1 MDAGRVGGG
10 TPRRR
15 ACRTWRSPRVDNTEA
30 SPPRPPSRSR
40 RLASFVLGR
49 SPGTH
54 MGWDGH
60 AKQWRRGDAM
70 DAYVYSRG
78 VCASMVILVSASVH
92 PSNADAKAGVVGRVH
107 SAAGSVPPAVP
118 MACLI
123 GRVRWSMHSSS
134 SSILFHPA
142 TAKFSGAMPMPLPV
156 ATGLGRPAG
165 RRRTSRQRLP
175 AVSVAARASCAP
187 FPSAHPRQMLPR
199 APC

>member
-123 GRVRWSMHSSS
+123 GRVRWSMHPSS
-134 SSILFHPA
+134 SSILFHPS

-156 ATGLGRPAG
+156 ATAAAPFSFHAPAPNPNPG
-165 RRRTSRQRLP
+165 H
-175 AVSVAARASCAP
+175 AAREWSQVRLLA
-187 FPSAHPRQMLPR
+187 RLLPTTQ
-199 APC
+199 PNPYS